1 MDINEKMDIIDNTLL
16 HDKRSD
22 CYSVLSEWSM
32 KDYLSWYNKYGFNN
46 SLEEQR
52 DVVRSTTA
60 NKIRTRL
67 IDDLTK
73 GAVIPPIVLGL
84 SIDNKCDIDRNNI
97 SEIIHGHVKEATVI
111 DGIQRTEAIRQAVD
125 KNPEI
130 LESKIRTEFW
140 ISFNPINLIYRM
152 LILNTGQMP
161 WSVKRQL
168 DVVYKPFVKKLEEK
182 VDGIKTYTENDGG
195 RRKGPGEYQVNSI
208 IELFMAF
215 TSRKETVDTKDKLA
229 EDFARLELIEAT
241 ASEIDSELFMKT
253 IKLMVEFDRTVSVYE
268 GIGDEEPQQFRK
280 GLDLFTKLPS
290 QVGFVVAISK
300 KVLGL
305 VGSASKT
312 EEEKNKIMQEITDG
326 LELFLNK
333 FSLMSQEQ
341 MRDFLAFDVLN
352 ERYSSFSRIRIGEK
366 QREFFKRSY
375 TELIE
380 NKFEISLREAWIAGI
395 S

>member
-1 MDINEKMDIIDNTLL
+1 MDIIDVTLL
-16 HDKRSD
+16 HDKRSN
-22 CYSVLSEWSM
+22 CYSVLSELTM
-32 KDYLSWYNKYGFNN
+32 KDYLSWYNEFGNKN
-46 SLEEQR
+46 SLDEQR
-52 DVVRSTTA
+52 NVVRSTTA

-73 GAVIPPIVLGL
+73 GAVIPPIVLGI
-84 SIDNKCDIDRNNI
+84 SVDDKCDVRRDNI
-97 SEIIHGHVKEATVI
+97 ASLIQSHINEATVI
-111 DGIQRTEAIRQAVD
+111 DGIQRTEAIRLAVE
-125 KNPEI
+125 KKPEI
-130 LESKIRTEFW
+130 LESKIRTELW

-168 DVVYKPFVKKLEEK
+168 DVVYKPFVKRLETSVE
-182 VDGIKTYTENDGG
+182 GIKTYTENDGG
-195 RRKGPGEYQVNSI
+195 RRKNPGEYQVNSI

-215 TSRKETVDTKDKLA
+215 TSRKEIVDTKDKLA

-241 ASEIDSELFMKT
+241 ASEVDSELFMRT
-253 IKLMVEFDRTVSVYE
+253 IELMVVLDKSVSKYE
-268 GIGDEEPQQFRK
+268 GLGIDEPQQFKK

-305 VGSASKT
+305 VGAVSKST
-312 EEEKNKIMQEITDG
+312 EEKYGKLQEISDG
-326 LELFLNK
+326 LKRLLDRM
-333 FSLMSQEQ
+333 SLMNQDQLRE
-341 MRDFLAFDVLN
+341 FLAFDVLN

-366 QREFFKRSY
+366 QREFFKKAY

-380 NKFEISLREAWIAGI
+380 NKFDISLREAWIAGI

>member
-1 MDINEKMDIIDNTLL
+1 MDIIDVTLL

-22 CYSVLSEWSM
+22 CYSVLSELSM
-32 KDYLSWYNKYGFNN
+32 KDYLLWYNEFGYKN

-67 IDDLTK
+67 IDDLTN

-84 SIDNKCDIDRNNI
+84 SVDEKCDVSRENI
-97 SEIIHGHVKEATVI
+97 ADLIRSHVNEATVI
-111 DGIQRTEAIRQAVD
+111 DGIQRTEAIKQAVE
-125 KNPEI
+125 KNPDI

-140 ISFNPINLIYRM
+140 VSFNPINLIYRM

-168 DVVYKPFVKKLEEK
+168 DVVYKPFVKKLEANVE
-182 VDGIKTYTENDGG
+182 GIKTYTENDAG
-195 RRKGPGEYQVNSI
+195 RRKRAGEYQVNSI

-215 TSRKETVDTKDKLA
+215 TSRKEIVDTKDRLA

-241 ASEIDSELFMKT
+241 ASEVDSDLFMRT
-253 IKLMVEFDRTVSVYE
+253 IELMVKFDKSVSNYE
-268 GIGDEEPQQFRK
+268 GSGVEDLQQFKK

-305 VGSASKT
+305 AGSVPKSKVEKYEKLKEISNGLGRLLNNMASM
-312 EEEKNKIMQEITDG
+312 NQDQLG
-326 LELFLNK
+326 
-333 FSLMSQEQ
+333 
-341 MRDFLAFDVLN
+341 DFLAFDVLN

-366 QREFFKRSY
+366 QREFFKKAY

-380 NKFEISLREAWIAGI
+380 NKFDISLREAWIAGI